1 MSRDDNCVA
10 PSPGSSFAGRV
21 ITATEAAG
29 FAGAVLKGTDFRNS
43 TLHNLS
49 FAGSEL
55 IGVDFSDAK
64 LHHVDLTGARLE
76 DCYFKDAKL
85 SRCRFVRARIDRVS
99 FERST
104 LELCDFYRASYV
116 SSVVLRNTVM
126 TRCSLHLTEL
136 QGAELRL
143 ASLHGL
149 AQEDPQSLRILHE
162 MGQMDSRESKGLC
175 KPRNRL
181 YGALETYQGL
191 VGHFE
196 SKGLYRDA
204 TTAYV
209 MSKRTETSRE
219 VALAMHHKG
228 TSRYRHLLAASLL
241 WLADQA
247 CGFGTSLARTA
258 RMWVM
263 LVVAGSVVIA
273 LGSDRSAGWMGTI
286 ETATSNAT
294 GQGLG
299 DATVVASWARL
310 VAMVLAVGS
319 IAVVGL
325 LGFVLGNK
333 LRYD

>member
-55 IGVDFSDAK
+55 IGVDFR
-64 LHHVDLTGARLE
+64 GAELDQVE
-76 DCYFKDAKL
+76 L

-175 KPRNRL
+175 KPHNRL

-228 TSRYRHLLAASLL
+228 TSR
-241 WLADQA
+241 
-247 CGFGTSLARTA
+247 
-258 RMWVM
+258 
-263 LVVAGSVVIA
+263 
-273 LGSDRSAGWMGTI
+273 
-286 ETATSNAT
+286 
-294 GQGLG
+294 
-299 DATVVASWARL
+299 
-310 VAMVLAVGS
+310 VLKIGV
-319 IAVVGL
+319 
-325 LGFVLGNK
+325 
-333 LRYD
+333 